1 MSWRVREQ
9 EQGKKIVYYF
19 FIYTSLLCLTRKSK
33 TLAFLIPTVERIT
46 RSPSF
51 LPGNSIGCLIIAP
64 TRELAIQIGEE
75 AKKLLTYHTDLT
87 VQVMYGGTK
96 ISRDMNLLNKKMPT
110 ILVATP
116 GRILEHL
123 QDTRVRGRKF
133 SDDII
138 ANTNILVLDEVDRL
152 VNHKCKYVTFLPP
165 TTN

>member
-1 MSWRVREQ
+1 M
-9 EQGKKIVYYF
+9 
-19 FIYTSLLCLTRKSK
+19 
-33 TLAFLIPTVERIT
+33 ERIT
-46 RSPSF
+46 RAPSF

-75 AKKLLTYHTDLT
+75 AEKLLTHHTDLT

-96 ISRDMNLLNKKMPT
+96 IARDMNLLNKKLPT

-138 ANTNILVLDEVDRL
+138 AKTDILVLDEVDR
-152 VNHKCKYVTFLPP
+152 
-165 TTN
+165 